1 MYKSLSLAALLLPFS
16 GYGANKNQARINEL
30 TEAQYKKSVE
40 IQDLVKRIS
49 DADEYIRSCVSQYH
63 SLVDVIVQK
72 KKQVNV
78 SARIEEQKIRQEIEQ
93 SLQCLLDSL
102 EKIFL
107 GKRAFDLDLLNELFD
122 QNDLAAVDSF
132 KSLSFMCMRGATERT
147 ILTSL
152 VLRYQKCLQEL
163 LNINQE
169 LNNL

>member
-1 MYKSLSLAALLLPFS
+1 MYKNIALIALLLPLF
-16 GYGANKNQARINEL
+16 GYGITKEARIKEL
-30 TEAQYKKSVE
+30 KEAQYKKSVE

-63 SLVDVIVQK
+63 TLVDIVVQK
-72 KKQVNV
+72 KKQANV
-78 SARIEEQKIRQEIEQ
+78 SAKIEEQKIRLEIEQ

-107 GKRAFDLDLLNELFD
+107 GKRAFDLDLINELFD
-122 QNDLAAVDSF
+122 QNDVDAIDSF

-147 ILTSL
+147 ILTGL
-152 VLRYQKCLQEL
+152 VVRYQRCLQEL